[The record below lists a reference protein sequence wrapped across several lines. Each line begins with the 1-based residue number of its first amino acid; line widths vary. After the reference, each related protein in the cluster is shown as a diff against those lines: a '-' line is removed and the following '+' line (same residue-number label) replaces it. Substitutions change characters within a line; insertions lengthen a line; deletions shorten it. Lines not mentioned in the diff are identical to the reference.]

1 MKRLYYLLFLI
12 SISILAITSCR
23 TKENISESVIINSS
37 SANISNGK
45 ITKEM
50 AYDGV
55 NKYCHKMYDW
65 GIAKDDPSIMS
76 VEMGEVTDTEYQVI
90 FKSYTGSFVY
100 FYVDKLSGNT
110 KMVDVVPTLNIEEE
124 SGTINI
130 FDYIDN

>member
-1 MKRLYYLLFLI
+1 MKKLYYLLFLI
-12 SISILAITSCR
+12 FISILAITSCR

-55 NKYCHKMYDW
+55 KKYCHKMYDW
-65 GIAKDDPSIMS
+65 DIAKDDPSIMS
-76 VEMGEVTDTEYQVI
+76 VETGEETDTEYQVI

-100 FYVDKLSGNT
+100 FY
-110 KMVDVVPTLNIEEE
+110 E
-124 SGTINI
+124 IN
-130 FDYIDN
+130 